1 MNLHETVRDVVQ
13 VAVVQ
18 VPVQNAVVLD
28 ESENKKNKQR
38 QEDIHV
44 YIAMGLILLIT
55 ALVVFVKISFQ
66 NIFLTEEIT
75 A

>member
-1 MNLHETVRDVVQ
+1 MNLHETMMGVTM
-13 VAVVQ
+13 AVSA
-18 VPVQNAVVLD
+18 PVQIAVVLD
-28 ESENKKNKQR
+28 ESESKKNKQR
-38 QEDIHV
+38 QEDMHV